1 VCIQGFAPFG
11 VVVQGMAAAEGV
23 NNPTPGNSNGV
34 DQTQYTQKG
43 NAWLL
48 QHYPHISLITKG
60 TILRSGCPIQ

>member
-1 VCIQGFAPFG
+1 
-11 VVVQGMAAAEGV
+11 MAAAEGV